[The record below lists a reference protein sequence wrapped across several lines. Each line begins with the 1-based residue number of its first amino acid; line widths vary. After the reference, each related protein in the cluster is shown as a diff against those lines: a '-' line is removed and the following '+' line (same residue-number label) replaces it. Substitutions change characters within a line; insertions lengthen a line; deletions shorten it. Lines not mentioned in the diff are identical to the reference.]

1 MTYKEWDY
9 LRYER
14 PNYDK
19 LIGVAQVNGVNGLI
33 LLPDA
38 WQCPNGVTFKS
49 GFDDDY
55 CLECYGNYQTFSASD
70 WSKLESSG
78 AVFFPAAGNRY
89 VSDLYN
95 VQNNGIYWSSTED
108 DSDGAGCLG
117 FFSGGAN
124 VYFNGRYNCQS
135 VRLVQD

>member
-78 AVFFPAAGNRY
+78 AVFFPAAGIRFGSR
-89 VSDLYN
+89 VDDVQDLGY
-95 VQNNGIYWSSTED
+95 YWSATNYYSIADYLTFG
-108 DSDGAGCLG
+108 SDEATIGSSSCRDG
-117 FFSGGAN
+117 
-124 VYFNGRYNCQS
+124 QS